1 MVNCVSKR
9 RIKEQF
15 LIVLITEIRSQ
26 SLDVFQGTNI
36 TFESS
41 VKVVSTCSGLLRPTK
56 KPHSHY
62 QQPWRLRRATSQ
74 DASLPSQTSFKSLKI
89 FFWSHTKLK
98 NALFRA
104 TTKPKVWIF
113 RTFFVFLLFIN
124 TYTESPYTILYLIIF
139 GRANFTESSLTLS
152 LPRVTLQILLCLTP
166 DDFTHQRET
175 PWEWKG

>member
-9 RIKEQF
+9 RRIKEQL

-104 TTKPKVWIF
+104 TTKTKVWIF

-152 LPRVTLQILLCLTP
+152 LPRVTL
-166 DDFTHQRET
+166 
-175 PWEWKG
+175 